1 MRLTG
6 LLGWEKQF
14 SYCIAFSADG
24 AMDVTRRYVTE
35 AKHAL
40 PRNRAPEAVVL
51 HIMDEIRALRR
62 NNMSKQE
69 KFRLQGEDIREGKE
83 LREYVIRAIAQDVSK
98 LKASDIISAQAQP
111 CPPRSDPDAQKAA
124 EARTS
129 NAQWNRARN
138 QQQDQNNQHPR

>member
-6 LLGWEKQF
+6 LLGWDKQF

-51 HIMDEIRALRR
+51 HIMHEIRALRR

-83 LREYVIRAIAQDVSK
+83 LREYVIRAIAHDVSK
-98 LKASDIISAQAQP
+98 LKASDIISAQAQSR
-111 CPPRSDPDAQKAA
+111 PRPDPDAQKAA
-124 EARTS
+124 EARSS
-129 NAQWNRARN
+129 NVQWNRTRN
-138 QQQDQNNQHPR
+138 EQQDSNNQHTR